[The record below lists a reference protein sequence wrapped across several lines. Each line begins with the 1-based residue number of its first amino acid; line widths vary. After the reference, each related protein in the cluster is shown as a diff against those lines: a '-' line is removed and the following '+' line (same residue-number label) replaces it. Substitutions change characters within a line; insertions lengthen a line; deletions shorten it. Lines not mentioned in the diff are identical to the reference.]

1 VVDEDTIARA
11 KWGDRDALG
20 AIFREHQPTVLR
32 YLKSMAMSNAE
43 DVASQVWVDAASSL
57 KRFNG
62 DNDDLRRWLLTIAR
76 RRMIDAFR
84 SRARRPEHPMADVPT
99 VAARDEIGEAFDRVS
114 WATHALSQL
123 PPAQA
128 EVVYLRAVVG
138 YSVAEVA
145 AMVDKSPGAV
155 RVLAHR
161 GLERLLAF
169 VNRSAPGTD
178 ALSTAMREQ
187 AARWTQ
193 VEAR

>member
-1 VVDEDTIARA
+1 VVDENTIARA
-11 KWGDRDALG
+11 TWGDRDALG

-32 YLKSMAMSNAE
+32 YLRSMALSNAE
-43 DVASQVWVDAASSL
+43 DVASQVWVDAATSL
-57 KRFNG
+57 RRFRG

-84 SRARRPEHPMADVPT
+84 SRSRRPEQVVAEVPNH
-99 VAARDEIGEAFDRVS
+99 ASAEEIDASFDRVS

-161 GLERLLAF
+161 GLERLLAY
-169 VNRSAPGTD
+169 VNQRARGDDDVSA
-178 ALSTAMREQ
+178 AMREE
-187 AARWTQ
+187 AARW
-193 VEAR
+193 VRVDVR